1 MLLRARFG
9 AVEKFAVIVQE
20 DQKKQLHEFGACD
33 VYVNTM
39 IPANYMRTIVN
50 RLAAVVVA
58 LVVVGLSP

>member
-1 MLLRARFG
+1 
-9 AVEKFAVIVQE
+9 VEKFAVIVQE

-58 LVVVGLSP
+58 LVVVGLAP